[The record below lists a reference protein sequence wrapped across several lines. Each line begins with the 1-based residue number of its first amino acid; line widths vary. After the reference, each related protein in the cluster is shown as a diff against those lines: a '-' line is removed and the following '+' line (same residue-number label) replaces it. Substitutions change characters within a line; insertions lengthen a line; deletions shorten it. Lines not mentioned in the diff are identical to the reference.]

1 MVWQHGLGRLVAK
14 TRTLSG
20 CGGVP
25 KADPS
30 RMRRTGKTAAERSAV
45 AAAEKVVAEKVPY
58 EETITEKVAA

>member
-1 MVWQHGLGRLVAK
+1 MAK

-25 KADPS
+25 KAGPS
-30 RMRRTGKTAAERSAV
+30 RMRKRGDRAAERSAV
-45 AAAEKVVAEKVPY
+45 AAAEKVVAEKVAY